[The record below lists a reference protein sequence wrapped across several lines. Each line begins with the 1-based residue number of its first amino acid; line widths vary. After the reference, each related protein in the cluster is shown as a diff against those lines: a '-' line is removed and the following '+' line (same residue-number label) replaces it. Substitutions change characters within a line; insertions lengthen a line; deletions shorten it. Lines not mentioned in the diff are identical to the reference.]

1 MSLRG
6 GGFPP
11 KQSPLLKIAQN
22 STALGILAHTMP
34 ESLSLSFK
42 PIKRNLWPDLE
53 ELFGSNGAC
62 GGCWCMNWKLRGKA
76 YEEAKGYE
84 TRQMHKAIIDSGVV
98 TGLLAYWH
106 GEVAGWVAVEP
117 RSAYEKLAHSRVLKP
132 VDDQEVWSITCFFV
146 AKEFRRKG
154 IAVEL
159 IKAAVQ
165 HVRHMGGRIVEAYP
179 VDAQED
185 VPAPFA
191 FTGTASAFRQADFK
205 EVARHAPTRPIF
217 RFEIE

>member
-1 MSLRG
+1 MS
-6 GGFPP
+6 
-11 KQSPLLKIAQN
+11 
-22 STALGILAHTMP
+22 
-34 ESLSLSFK
+34 ESLSLSIK

-84 TRQMHKAIIDSGVV
+84 TRQMHKSIVDAGVV

-132 VDDQEVWSITCFFV
+132 VDDKEVWSITCFYV
-146 AKEFRRKG
+146 AKKFRRNG

-165 HVRHMGGRIVEAYP
+165 HVSRMGGKIVEGYP
-179 VDAQED
+179 VDAPKNS
-185 VPAPFA
+185 PAPFI
-191 FTGTASAFRQADFK
+191 FTGTTSAFQQANFK